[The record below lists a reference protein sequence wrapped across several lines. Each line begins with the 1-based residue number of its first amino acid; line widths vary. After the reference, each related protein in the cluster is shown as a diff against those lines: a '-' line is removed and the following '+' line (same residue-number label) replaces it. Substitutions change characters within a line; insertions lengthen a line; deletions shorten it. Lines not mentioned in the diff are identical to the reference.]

1 MRKSTVKVTKTTVFC
16 GVFLTAAAVL
26 AQPPDL
32 PAFDAA
38 SIKPSKEG
46 PGHTGWHSDPG
57 IVTWQNQTLRGL
69 AAIAWTLQDN
79 QVEGGPKW
87 MDSDRYLIQAR
98 TAGPSD
104 DPEMR
109 LMLRALLKERFQL
122 AFHMETKVVPGFAL
136 VTAKSG
142 LKIQPAQNPTGSRST
157 SNHGKLEA
165 QGMSMEKL
173 ATWLARTLGSPV
185 SDATGVAGVYDLK
198 LEWDPAS
205 VRPAATQEVQNA
217 DAPTAP
223 SMFTALQ
230 DQLGLK
236 LEARKVELQ
245 ILVIDRAEKP
255 SDN

>member
-1 MRKSTVKVTKTTVFC
+1 MTTNHLLAC
-16 GVFLTAAAVL
+16 VFLTAAASL
-26 AQPPDL
+26 AQQPDA

-57 IVTWQNQTLRGL
+57 IVTLQNQSLRGL

-87 MDSDRYLIQAR
+87 MDSDRFLIQAR

-109 LMLRALLKERFQL
+109 LMLRSLLKERFQF

-173 ATWLARTLGSPV
+173 AVWLARTLGSPV
-185 SDATGVAGVYDLK
+185 SDATGAAGVYDFK

-205 VRPAATQEVQNA
+205 VRPAATQDAQTT

-223 SMFTALQ
+223 SIFTALQ
-230 DQLGLK
+230 DQLGVK
-236 LEARKVELQ
+236 LEARKVERQ
-245 ILVIDRAEKP
+245 ILVVDRAEKP
-255 SDN
+255 SEN